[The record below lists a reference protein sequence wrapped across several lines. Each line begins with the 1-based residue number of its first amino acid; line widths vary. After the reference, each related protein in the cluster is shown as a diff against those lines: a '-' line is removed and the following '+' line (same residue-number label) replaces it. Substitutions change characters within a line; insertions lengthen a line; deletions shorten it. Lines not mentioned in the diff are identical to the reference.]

1 MFSKLK
7 NILSE
12 IHLPLALE
20 REYGKVFEM
29 VSTIA
34 FRTAKSLKDIL
45 VREKVAPVKS
55 KKVYNR
61 SCRGSRYEIRK
72 HVVTIETFT
81 SFSTR
86 KKYCSKSDNLKCR
99 SSNILF
105 YVRNFKQV
113 VLKGFDSDLTITNQP
128 IGILLMEIPSNK
140 RHFTLTAWY
149 DGLGNYPHWPNR
161 SAVEESLSGSMNST
175 HSNQIDLMSVMQSS
189 FDVFTSL
196 TFR

>member
-1 MFSKLK
+1 M
-7 NILSE
+7 
-12 IHLPLALE
+12 
-20 REYGKVFEM
+20 
-29 VSTIA
+29 
-34 FRTAKSLKDIL
+34 KDIL
-45 VREKVAPVKS
+45 LREKVAPVES

-72 HVVTIETFT
+72 HVVTMETFT

-86 KKYCSKSDNLKCR
+86 KKYCSKSDNLNCR

-105 YVRNFKQV
+105 YARNFKQV

-128 IGILLMEIPSNK
+128 TGILLMEIPSNK

-149 DGLGNYPHWPNR
+149 DGLRNYPHWPNR
-161 SAVEESLSGSMNST
+161 SVVEESLSGSMNST

-189 FDVFTSL
+189 FDVFTYL